1 MPSRTR
7 FSIGSGCWKEFELGS
22 HAVSLRLMFLLSTGS
37 KHPLC
42 PSEEPK
48 SQEILGDL
56 LCYAQLRIT
65 QKTGRK
71 NVDWDTN
78 FFLFCG
84 LGDSLRL
91 CLGMTHGF
99 SLWSW
104 PHGVVTATILVPASN
119 HCGDNPWLLSV
130 CCFLMGTDHS
140 TATTWNF
147 FSIYMFMK
155 SEELNLSLKMHSS
168 TARYCQLCL
177 RSVLWWTGLS
187 IPLPWVVKSV
197 IRNLGEWLAGPT
209 SKYWKP
215 QSNVAHNWNHINFR
229 YEKWSFWHL
238 IFITKMVTRME
249 NVTRIIHLCLVF
261 CTIII

>member
-1 MPSRTR
+1 MWT
-7 FSIGSGCWKEFELGS
+7 
-22 HAVSLRLMFLLSTGS
+22 
-37 KHPLC
+37 
-42 PSEEPK
+42 
-48 SQEILGDL
+48 EIP
-56 LCYAQLRIT
+56 
-65 QKTGRK
+65 
-71 NVDWDTN
+71 V

-84 LGDSLRL
+84 LGHSLRL

-177 RSVLWWTGLS
+177 RSVL
-187 IPLPWVVKSV
+187 
-197 IRNLGEWLAGPT
+197 
-209 SKYWKP
+209 
-215 QSNVAHNWNHINFR
+215 
-229 YEKWSFWHL
+229 
-238 IFITKMVTRME
+238 
-249 NVTRIIHLCLVF
+249 
-261 CTIII
+261 